1 MLLLIDNYDSFT
13 YNLVHHLGVLGAV
26 PQVMRN
32 DAMTAA
38 EALALRPAA
47 IVLSPGPG
55 TPGDA
60 GICMDL
66 IREAPT
72 DLPIFGVC
80 LGHQAIG
87 EVYGATVGR
96 CHEVLHGKLSTI
108 SHGDSGV
115 FAGLPQGFLA
125 TRYHSLTVLAETV
138 PETLEVTARSQS
150 GVVMGIAHRTRPV
163 HGVQFHPE
171 SIASE
176 HGKALLANFLS
187 IAGLAAESPA

>member
-38 EALALRPAA
+38 EALALKPAA

-66 IREAPT
+66 IREAPA

-108 SHGDSGV
+108 SHG
-115 FAGLPQGFLA
+115 
-125 TRYHSLTVLAETV
+125 
-138 PETLEVTARSQS
+138 
-150 GVVMGIAHRTRPV
+150 
-163 HGVQFHPE
+163 
-171 SIASE
+171 
-176 HGKALLANFLS
+176 
-187 IAGLAAESPA
+187 